1 MTRISSIEQF
11 QQGIDNILRQQAR
24 LNQTQLELSTG
35 KKVNKPSDD
44 PSAAT
49 QLLKLSTLK
58 SNTNQYDRNID
69 AARNQL
75 ELQESVLA
83 NVGNVLQR
91 VRELVIQANNAT
103 QSNQSRAAIADE
115 LYNRIDELL
124 QYANTKDPDG
134 EYIFSGF
141 NARTPAY
148 VKSGAGYTY
157 QGDQGQRFLQISE
170 DTQIAVRNNG
180 EEIFSG
186 ALNGDGRFIL
196 ETPATNQGNALVKM
210 SSTSSAVS
218 DSYQVTFSN
227 PVVPGDPL
235 TYEVKDSA
243 NAVVASGNYQAGS
256 AFTFKGITLEISG
269 TPEAGDAHT
278 VSPSQ
283 KQNIFTS
290 IRQIADWLA
299 APNDSGADY
308 AKETNDLSQSIATVD
323 EAVVHMQSRRTT
335 IGNRLQLL
343 ENRAEENI
351 SVNLRLE
358 RQISE
363 LQDLD
368 FAQAVSQLSIQ
379 STALEAAQQSYIRIQ
394 GLSLF
399 NFLR

>member
-148 VKSGAGYTY
+148 VKSGAGFTY

-196 ETPATNQGNALVKM
+196 ETSSTNQGNVLVKM
-210 SSTSSAVS
+210 SSTSGAVIDEYS
-218 DSYQVTFSN
+218 LNYLDSG
-227 PVVPGDPL
+227 VPNSVPS
-235 TYEVKDSA
+235 YEVRNSA
-243 NAVVASGNYQAGS
+243 GDIVAAGNHQENQTIS
-256 AFTFKGITLEISG
+256 FEGITLEVTG
-269 TPEAGDAHT
+269 TPVAGDRFDVNRA
-278 VSPSQ
+278 S
-283 KQNIFTS
+283 KQDVFAS
-290 IRQIADWLA
+290 LKSIADVL
-299 APNDSGADY
+299 DSRNSSNSEY
-308 AKETNDLSQSIATVD
+308 ARETNDLGQALGTIDQAILHFQS
-323 EAVVHMQSRRTT
+323 ERTT
-335 IGNRLQLL
+335 VGNRLQLL
-343 ENRAEENI
+343 ENRAEEN
-351 SVNLRLE
+351 SAVLLRLE
-358 RQISE
+358 KQISE

-368 FAQAVSQLSIQ
+368 FAQAVSQLNIQ
-379 STALEAAQQSYIRIQ
+379 TVALQAAQQSYIKIQ

>member
-256 AFTFKGITLEISG
+256 AFTFEGITLEISG
-269 TPEAGDAHT
+269 TPKDGDSYT

-283 KQNIFTS
+283 KQDIFTS
-290 IRQIADWLA
+290 IRQISDLLA
-299 APNDSGADY
+299 SPNVDAADY
-308 AKETNDLSQSIATVD
+308 AKEANDLTQSIATFD
-323 EAVVHMQSRRTT
+323 EAVVHIQSQRTT

-343 ENRAEENI
+343 ENRSEENAAI
-351 SVNLRLE
+351 SLRLE
-358 RQISE
+358 KQISE

-368 FAQAVSQLSIQ
+368 FAEAVSKLNIQ